1 MVKVSASLLNA
12 NEDKILE
19 TIKKIENAKIDF
31 FHIDVM
37 DGEFVKHDTHD
48 KMLKICEYI
57 SSVSRT
63 PMDVHI
69 MVKDIKNFVDSY
81 AIFNP
86 NIITFHYEACKSKE
100 QVKEIIEYIK
110 GKVRRVG
117 MSIKPSTK
125 VDDIKEFLPYLHQIL
140 VMTVEPGEGVQ
151 ELLQDTVEKIKELDY
166 IRNRERYNFD
176 IEADGG
182 INVENAEKIKE
193 AGADIIVSG
202 TAIIKSNDYSKTIKE
217 LKY

>member
-1 MVKVSASLLNA
+1 
-12 NEDKILE
+12 
-19 TIKKIENAKIDF
+19 
-31 FHIDVM
+31 
-37 DGEFVKHDTHD
+37 
-48 KMLKICEYI
+48 
-57 SSVSRT
+57 
-63 PMDVHI
+63 
-69 MVKDIKNFVDSY
+69 
-81 AIFNP
+81 
-86 NIITFHYEACKSKE
+86 
-100 QVKEIIEYIK
+100 
-110 GKVRRVG
+110 

-140 VMTVEPGEGVQ
+140 VMTVEPGEGGQ

-166 IRNRERYNFD
+166 IRNREGYNFD

-202 TAIIKSNDYSKTIKE
+202 TAIIKSKDYSKTIKE